1 MDEFFLLTRFL
12 VSSDL
17 KGAFS
22 RSRRDGALSVVEPAS
37 HSDSLDP
44 LVALVLVPGSND
56 DTILKHVAEVTTP
69 TGNLREIM
77 LVLYQFM
84 LALCLLPRTLIVLD
98 FMLA

>member
-1 MDEFFLLTRFL
+1 MTRFL

-37 HSDSLDP
+37 HSDVLDP
-44 LVALVLVPGSND
+44 LVALVPGSHD
-56 DTILKHVAEVTTP
+56 DAILKHVAEVTTP

-77 LVLYQFM
+77 LVLYPFM
-84 LALCLLPRTLIVLD
+84 LALCFVPRTLIVLD